1 MTRRKST
8 VRKNLTLEK
17 GTVEEL
23 DAIVSVSGLTQSQ
36 VVDRAFRSCNMALL
50 SSYALHR
57 NYKLGILEL
66 MDEYQVHEDLEIGTS
81 RALLETF
88 LTMVL
93 PVVGLHAPTFDANEY
108 VSRHMPVWAVEE
120 SGVMR
125 DWYERAKAGNL
136 VTSDLTAVRAM
147 LEDYIRDMLRQ
158 EMFLTESY
166 MFRNIIAVCD
176 CCCDGLGDD
185 IEKAVFQALQSRGV
199 FDKAVHVVTW

>member
-1 MTRRKST
+1 MARRKST

-17 GTVEEL
+17 ETIEAL

-36 VVDRAFRSCNMALL
+36 VVDRAFRSRNMALL
-50 SSYALHR
+50 SSYALHS

-66 MDEYQVHEDLEIGTS
+66 MDEYQVHEDLETGTS

-93 PVVGLHAPTFDANEY
+93 PVVGFHAPTFDANEY

-147 LEDYIRDMLRQ
+147 LEDYVRDMLRRDR
-158 EMFLTESY
+158 FLTESY
-166 MFRNIIAVCD
+166 LFRNIIVVCD
-176 CCCDGLGDD
+176 CCCDSLGDVT
-185 IEKAVFQALQSRGV
+185 EKSVFQALHSRGV

>member
-1 MTRRKST
+1 MAHRKST

-17 GTVEEL
+17 GTIEAL
-23 DAIVSVSGLTQSQ
+23 DAILSVSGMTQSQ
-36 VVDRAFRSCNMALL
+36 VVDRAFRSSNMALL

-57 NYKLGILEL
+57 NYKTGILEL
-66 MDEYQVHEDLEIGTS
+66 MDEYQVQGDLDMGRS

-93 PVVGLHAPTFDANEY
+93 PVVGLHVPTFDANEY
-108 VSRHMPVWAVEE
+108 VSHHMPVWAVDE
-120 SGVMR
+120 SCVMR

-147 LEDYIRDMLRQ
+147 LEDYVRDMLGH
-158 EMFLTESY
+158 ETFLTESY
-166 MFRNIIAVCD
+166 LFRNIIVVCD

-199 FDKAVHVVTW
+199 FDKSVHVVTW